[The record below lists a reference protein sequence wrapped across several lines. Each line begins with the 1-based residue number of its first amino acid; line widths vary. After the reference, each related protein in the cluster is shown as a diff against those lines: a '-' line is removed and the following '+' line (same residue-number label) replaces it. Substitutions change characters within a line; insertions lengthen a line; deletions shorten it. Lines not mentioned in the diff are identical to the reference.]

1 MVVRRPANQKPER
14 ANQRYRTRK
23 DLITAAAR
31 LMKDGRKP
39 SLEDVAE
46 AALVSRATAYRY
58 FPNIEALLVEAS
70 IDIAVPDGETVFA
83 GDRSTDPEARVDKAE
98 AALHRMVFDNETAI
112 RLMLASSLSP
122 KAEAGA
128 MEAVP
133 RRQNRRQPLIEAALA
148 PARQRFKPASYARL
162 RAALAVLFG
171 SESMVV
177 FRDVLRVDEKA
188 AREVKSWA
196 VRALVRAALAES
208 QAAGRGVATKPR
220 AAVVRR

>member
-1 MVVRRPANQKPER
+1 MAGPRPER

-31 LMKDGRKP
+31 LIKDGRKP
-39 SLEDVAE
+39 SLEEVAE

-58 FPNIEALLVEAS
+58 FPNVEALLVEAS
-70 IDIAVPDGETVFA
+70 IDLAVPDGETLFA
-83 GDRSTDPEARVDKAE
+83 GDRSSDPEIRIDKAE

-112 RLMLASSLSP
+112 RLMLASSLNR
-122 KAEAGA
+122 KAEDGGT
-128 MEAVP
+128 ETVP

-148 PARQRFKPASYARL
+148 PARARFKPASYARL

-177 FRDVLRVDEKA
+177 FRDVLRADEKT

-196 VRALVRAALAES
+196 VRALVRAALEDSRAAS
-208 QAAGRGVATKPR
+208 RGAAGKQR
-220 AAVVRR
+220 AAVARR